1 MTRGATI
8 LYEGQIK
15 PFAKK
20 YQKQIDA
27 VHAKVQEFMEADKE
41 KKNWIHLKIFIN

>member
-1 MTRGATI
+1 MTKGATI

-20 YQKQIDA
+20 YAKQIDA
-27 VHAKVQEFMEADKE
+27 VHDKIQEFMKADEADKE
-41 KKNWIHLKIFIN
+41 KKN